1 MLDLL
6 WGKSRAEAGPFRFG
20 SQSGEDCHFGM
31 GLRPRIWCCQSATK
45 SWVPK

>member
-6 WGKSRAEAGPFRFG
+6 WGKSRAEAGRFRFGFG

-31 GLRPRIWCCQSATK
+31 SLRPRI
-45 SWVPK
+45 